1 MQKSKQ
7 ANDWRWVM
15 GAFKYTITVEADAP
29 PQIMLGQ
36 NIGGAIVK
44 ELKEVDIGLVT
55 ASHLAKIYSLSV
67 TSVREKLNSINQGT
81 EGKSLYNPKAAH
93 NLLTSK
99 IRKGRPRAN

>member
-1 MQKSKQ
+1 
-7 ANDWRWVM
+7 M
-15 GAFKYTITVEADAP
+15 GAFKYTITVESDAP

-55 ASHLAKIYSLSV
+55 ASHLAKVYNLSV
-67 TSVREKLNSINQGT
+67 TSIREKLASINQGT
-81 EGKSLYNPKAAH
+81 EGKCLYSPKIAH